1 MDDEPLRVA
10 ALGIGDVGAE
20 VAVHAAPALE
30 AVGVGRAGGHA
41 HAGVVVMP
49 AGDAGRVVVGRAA
62 AAQTLGVTALVVLGA
77 RALPAR
83 ARAHCGGRGD
93 SG

>member
-41 HAGVVVMP
+41 HAGVVVML